1 MTLRSPPKAVDD
13 DTDVSFLKFLK
24 FLRVLRFARIV
35 RLIVTGTGAARQ
47 QVGQNKRRYQK
58 DGFDL
63 DLTYITEKCIA
74 MSFPSEGRQA
84 MFRNPMPEVSRFL
97 KTKHAGKFYVYN
109 LCAER
114 GYEGHWFDNQN
125 GRVFVD
131 DHNVPK
137 LEELVEWGVE
147 AKKWTDKG
155 DDYVIAVHCKG
166 GKGRTGTFIASW
178 LLITDFCPSAD
189 VALRHFGER
198 RTDESKGTAFQGVE
212 TPSQSRYVNYYE
224 SILRSGWPK
233 RKRISIDA
241 FTIQNISPIG
251 RGNGRCI
258 YFTIVNFKKVVL
270 EAAVL
275 GEQGCTVALDR
286 QNDRCTIHL
295 KTPLVVKDDVKF
307 MFYSS
312 EKSVPRNYEDCAFY
326 FWIHTAFMPAS
337 GHLTLERHELD
348 NPHKSKTW
356 KHFTDGF
363 SCTIHAKILD
373 N

>member
-114 GYEGHWFDNQN
+114 GYEVKKQKFKLNSVENLPSVCFPHVMNFQGHWFDNQN

-155 DDYVIAVHCKG
+155 DDYVIAVHCK
-166 GKGRTGTFIASW
+166 
-178 LLITDFCPSAD
+178 
-189 VALRHFGER
+189 V
-198 RTDESKGTAFQGVE
+198 
-212 TPSQSRYVNYYE
+212 
-224 SILRSGWPK
+224 
-233 RKRISIDA
+233 
-241 FTIQNISPIG
+241 
-251 RGNGRCI
+251 
-258 YFTIVNFKKVVL
+258 
-270 EAAVL
+270 
-275 GEQGCTVALDR
+275 
-286 QNDRCTIHL
+286 
-295 KTPLVVKDDVKF
+295 
-307 MFYSS
+307 
-312 EKSVPRNYEDCAFY
+312 
-326 FWIHTAFMPAS
+326 
-337 GHLTLERHELD
+337 
-348 NPHKSKTW
+348 
-356 KHFTDGF
+356 
-363 SCTIHAKILD
+363 
-373 N
+373 